1 MLRVA
6 PGRAKPSRASNFELW
21 SWLFMRVSAVLLLS
35 MALAH
40 FAIMHVFNT
49 PDQVNYDFVA
59 ARFAT
64 PFWRVY
70 DLVLLGLGVLHG
82 MNGVR
87 IVIDDYIHSRGWRVL
102 VMSLLWVVTF
112 VFLVIGTQVVLSF
125 QPEVIR

>member
-6 PGRAKPSRASNFELW
+6 PGRAKPSRANNFELW
-21 SWLFMRVSAVLLLS
+21 SWLFMRVSAVVLLL

-70 DLVLLGLGVLHG
+70 DLVLLSLGVLHG

-125 QPEVIR
+125 QPEVVR